1 MVRLM
6 NSSDSVSR
14 RDALKTLGAGAALL
28 GLGAVATTNLAAAQ
42 PATVRGGTTQPFSL
56 PKLNYGYD
64 ALEPHV
70 DARTMEIHHTKHH
83 QSYITNANQALA
95 SQSSLQKLSAE
106 DLLKNLNQAPE
117 SIRTTLRNNVGGHV
131 NHALFWQTIGPKAGG
146 APKGAVADAITKTF
160 GSFDAFKT
168 QFGDAASKRF
178 GSGWAWLTLQQGK
191 LAITSTA
198 NQDSPL
204 MDGASPLLGLD
215 VWEHAYYLKYQ
226 NRRADYIT
234 AFWNV
239 VNWEQVNTN
248 FAAGK

>member
-1 MVRLM
+1 M
-6 NSSDSVSR
+6 NSSDFVSR
-14 RDALKTLGAGAALL
+14 RDALKTLGASAALL
-28 GLGAVATTNLAAAQ
+28 GMGAVGTSNLAAAQ
-42 PATVRGGTTQPFSL
+42 PATVRGGGTAQPFTL

-64 ALEPHV
+64 ALEPHI

-83 QSYITNANQALA
+83 QAYITNANQALA
-95 SQSSLQKLSAE
+95 SHASLQKLSAE

-146 APKGAVADAITKTF
+146 TPKGAVADAITKTF

-239 VNWEQVNTN
+239 VNWEQVNAN